1 MKAQPSMAVSSL
13 PLWKLYIFPLIIT
26 PTVPS
31 TAPPAPLILAA
42 HGRRGSLPF
51 SSLGLFFPSAF
62 VAQNQLG
69 EGVEGRRQWNLG
81 WFGEGGTPRF
91 HVCSSRVMGAGELC
105 RRNWS

>member
-1 MKAQPSMAVSSL
+1 MKARPSIAVSSL
-13 PLWKLYIFPLIIT
+13 PLWKLYIFPLIIA
-26 PTVPS
+26 PAVPS

-69 EGVEGRRQWNLG
+69 EGVERGGGNGILDGLG
-81 WFGEGGTPRF
+81 KEGLPASTF
-91 HVCSSRVMGAGELC
+91 AALE
-105 RRNWS
+105 